1 MAVATQ
7 LERSVPLCVDL
18 DGTLI
23 KSDILVESFFALLRK
38 DPSYAYV
45 APFWLSK
52 GKAYFKHQIAERVD
66 IDVTLLPYHPSLLEH
81 LKAERAKGRRII
93 LVTASNQGPGE
104 RVAQHIGIFDEV
116 LASDAEI
123 NLAGKAK
130 LRTLVQKF
138 GEKGFDYIAGA
149 PIDLTIWP
157 HANKA
162 ILVNPKRGVEKAA
175 RRSSNV
181 EQVFDDRKQGLTAY
195 LKAVRAY
202 QWFKNLLVFVPLV
215 AAAHKLADP
224 IAVLQALMA
233 FIAFSLCAS
242 SGYIL
247 NDLLDL
253 PADRSHPRKR
263 HRAFAAGTVSP
274 VSGAL
279 LTPVFL
285 LAGIVAALGLPLIFL
300 GLLIAYV
307 IVSISYS
314 VYLKTR
320 AGVDVL
326 VLAGL
331 YTLRVIAGAVAI
343 QEQPSFWLM
352 AFSISIFLSLA
363 MAKRVAE
370 MQLYIQ
376 DFSHPIQGRGYRVS
390 DLEALS
396 DMGIASGYISVL
408 VIALFVNNQDVMRAY
423 AQPEWLWMICPL
435 LLYWVTRL
443 WLKTRRGEMH
453 DDPLLYAVRDRQSR
467 LVGVLTVLIYLLAI

>member
-7 LERSVPLCVDL
+7 LELSVPLCVDL

-23 KSDILVESFFALLRK
+23 KSDILVESFFALLKK
-38 DPSYAYV
+38 DPRYAYV

-52 GKAYFKHQIAERVD
+52 GKAYLKHQIAERVD

-81 LKAERAKGRRII
+81 LKAERANGRRII
-93 LVTASNQGPGE
+93 LVTASNQDPGE
-104 RVAQHIGIFDEV
+104 RVAQHLGIFDEV

-130 LRTLVQKF
+130 LRTLIQRF

-162 ILVNPKRGVEKAA
+162 ILVNPERGVEKAA

-181 EQVFDDRKQGLTAY
+181 EQVFDDRKEGLTAY
-195 LKAVRAY
+195 LRAVRAY
-202 QWFKNLLVFVPLV
+202 QWLKNLLVFVPLV
-215 AAAHKLADP
+215 AAHKLADP
-224 IAVLQALMA
+224 IAVLQAVMA

-242 SGYIL
+242 SAYIL

-279 LTPVFL
+279 LIPVFL

-300 GLLIAYV
+300 ALLIAYV
-307 IVSISYS
+307 IVSFSYS
-314 VYLKTR
+314 VYLKTL
-320 AGVDVL
+320 AVVDVF

-331 YTLRVIAGAVAI
+331 YTLRVIAGTVAI
-343 QEQPSFWLM
+343 LEQHSFWLM
-352 AFSISIFLSLA
+352 AFSIFIFLSLA
-363 MAKRVAE
+363 LAKRIAE

-376 DFSHPIQGRGYRVS
+376 DFSHTIQGRGYRVS
-390 DLEALS
+390 DLEALYS
-396 DMGIASGYISVL
+396 MGTASGYISVV
-408 VIALFVNNQDVMRAY
+408 VIALFVNSQDVMRAY
-423 AQPEWLWMICPL
+423 AQPEWLWLICPL
-435 LLYWVTRL
+435 LLYWVSRL

-467 LVGVLTVLIYLLAI
+467 LVGVLAVLIYLLAI